1 MKNFRK
7 SFLIA
12 LLIIFI
18 MGGFILYPF
27 ECTDLHLKLTFSS
40 DSAYTECTAYYTTVQ
55 NPVYS
60 EEQSIAAIID
70 NGKADI
76 VFPKELCK
84 SLTGLRLDFSQNNDL
99 IGITRVELCSA
110 GFAQTT
116 MDASDFFAAANILAT
131 NDISVIQPVQTT
143 AYIGT
148 DDSDPHVLFQT
159 NIVEACNDAYSH
171 YTFSKFALF
180 AFIILSYILA
190 RKNLFAAD

>member
-12 LLIIFI
+12 LLILFI

-27 ECTDLHLKLTFSS
+27 ECTDLHLKLTFSK

-84 SLTGLRLDFSQNNDL
+84 SLTGLRLDFSQSNDL
-99 IGITRVELCSA
+99 IGISRVELCSA

-116 MDASDFFAAANILAT
+116 MDASVFFAAANILAI

-148 DDSDPHVLFQT
+148 DGSDPHLLFQA

-171 YTFSKFALF
+171 YTFSKLAVCI
-180 AFIILSYILA
+180 FILLAWLLA
-190 RKNLFAAD
+190 RKKLFTTE